1 MSGRRSR
8 EKGAAWERAVVNKF
22 RYCMPDVDLD
32 IKRGLQY
39 RTGEETADID
49 MPVFWPECKAHKR
62 VNIKAAL
69 RQAADTAPKGRI
81 PVAITKDDRQAPLAT
96 LLLDDF
102 LDLVREWWM
111 RR

>member
-1 MSGRRSR
+1 MTGRSSR
-8 EKGAAWERAVVNKF
+8 IKGAAWERAVVRKF
-22 RYCMPDVDLD
+22 RYCMPDAD

-39 RTGEETADID
+39 RTGEETPDVD
-49 MPVFWPECKAHKR
+49 MPVFWVECKAHKK

-69 RQAADTAPKGRI
+69 KQAMEATPKGRI
-81 PVAITKDDRQAPLAT
+81 AVAVCKDDRQPPTVT

>member
-1 MSGRRSR
+1 MTGKSSR
-8 EKGAAWERAVVNKF
+8 IKGAAWEREVVSKL
-22 RYCMPDVDLD
+22 RYCMPDAD

-39 RTGEETADID
+39 RTGEEAPDVD
-49 MPVFWPECKAHKR
+49 MPVFWPECKHHKR
-62 VNIKAAL
+62 VNVRAAL
-69 RQAADTAPKGRI
+69 KQAVETAPKGRI
-81 PVAITKDDRQAPLAT
+81 PVAVCKDDRQPPIAL